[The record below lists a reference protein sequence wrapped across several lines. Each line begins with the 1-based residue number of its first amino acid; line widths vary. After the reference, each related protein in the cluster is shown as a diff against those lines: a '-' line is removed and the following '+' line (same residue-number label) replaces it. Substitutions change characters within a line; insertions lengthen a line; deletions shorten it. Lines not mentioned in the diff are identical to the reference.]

1 MCADEKLAYFKK
13 PNVLAMILALL
24 LGPAIGM
31 AFAVGVI
38 SLIAW
43 SYEYVFLMSGMFF
56 APFICAFF
64 VPTVFRYQKEK
75 KYFVFSCS
83 LLGGLV
89 GLVMGFGTFS
99 LYTGLF
105 GICCAFYTALLYKL
119 IIRFSYRLKHVF

>member
-1 MCADEKLAYFKK
+1 MEKLAYFKK

-31 AFAVGVI
+31 VFAVVVI
-38 SLIAW
+38 RLIAW

-75 KYFVFSCS
+75 KHFVFSCS
-83 LLGGLV
+83 VLGGLV
-89 GLVMGFGTFS
+89 GLLMGFGIFS

-105 GICCAFYTALLYKL
+105 GVCCAFYTALLYKL